1 MRPIPLHWV
10 ESLFSRMAIR
20 YGAVW
25 LNHWQGIDLDAVKL
39 DWATELAG
47 LSNEALKY
55 GVVNLPLDKPPTLG
69 QFKALCLRSPV
80 GVQRMLTD
88 DVKADPERARAL
100 AAKAKAAITRK
111 PGLQWAYDLQEREKN
126 GDRLSIAQMVMWR
139 AALVTPAADSLGNFQ
154 GIDPNCLP
162 PAMRPAGQTDR
173 EHA

>member
-1 MRPIPLHWV
+1 MHPIPLHWV

-39 DWATELAG
+39 DWSNELAG

-69 QFKALCLRSPV
+69 QFKAVCLRSPV

-88 DVKADPERARAL
+88 DVKADPERVRQL
-100 AAKAKAAITRK
+100 TEKAKLATAIKRK
-111 PGLQWAYDLQEREKN
+111 SANRLQWAYDLQEREKN
-126 GDRLSIAQMVMWR
+126 GEHLNQVQSQMWR
-139 AALVTPAADSLGNFQ
+139 DALRTPAVALGDFKC
-154 GIDPNCLP
+154 IDPTCLP
-162 PAMRPAGQTDR
+162 PAMRPR
-173 EHA
+173 EEHFV

>member
-20 YGAVW
+20 YGALW

-47 LSNEALKY
+47 LSNEALKF

-80 GVQRMLTD
+80 GVQRMLTN
-88 DVKADPERARAL
+88 DVKADPQRVKQLAEKARLATAL
-100 AAKAKAAITRK
+100 KRSKNR
-111 PGLQWAYDLQEREKN
+111 LQWAYDLQEREKN
-126 GDRLSIAQMVMWR
+126 GEHLNAAQMLMWR
-139 AALVTPAADSLGNFQ
+139 DALRTPAADSLGNFQ
-154 GIDPNCLP
+154 GVDPACLP
-162 PAMRPAGQTDR
+162 PAMRPWEERA
-173 EHA
+173 